1 MKKQLIF
8 GLMAGTMALSLTACG
23 GGNSETTA
31 AASNDTQATADSTAA
46 SADST
51 AAAADSAAAAS
62 DWEGAEIAATL
73 SGNVTYMHGGDDY
86 ERELYRGIFD
96 DYEALAPGVKIEQ
109 LYVPSDYYTKL
120 QTLAAGDSLPDIFT
134 VGEGSLGLYASTGYL
149 APIDDYLKQY
159 PALTADLADGLID
172 FGNYEGVQYGM
183 IGGYT
188 GYVMYLNKDLFKEAG
203 VDLPTTDW
211 TVEDYKNI
219 AAQMTKKSEDGSRV
233 DVYGTAINN
242 YRADWINWMGNY
254 DAEWF
259 KDGKSNLT
267 SPEAKQGLGVMYD
280 LVQAGSAPSPGTVSA
295 TGDSEDRLFIVG
307 KVAMYPSGAWCVTS
321 FRNECDFEWDAIEMP
336 KGTTHSSPFIGS
348 LQCIGATSDVKD
360 VAANILSYQYSD
372 AGMEPIIKNTLY
384 IPGFKHLLE
393 REDLMAFPPSAD
405 AFRKCG
411 EYIGSQSQLDVCK
424 TGKSSEYYSIISARL
439 GEAFEGQTTL
449 DEALAAIDEQA
460 NTTVFTD

>member
-1 MKKQLIF
+1 
-8 GLMAGTMALSLTACG
+8 
-23 GGNSETTA
+23 
-31 AASNDTQATADSTAA
+31 
-46 SADST
+46 
-51 AAAADSAAAAS
+51 
-62 DWEGAEIAATL
+62 
-73 SGNVTYMHGGDDY
+73 
-86 ERELYRGIFD
+86 
-96 DYEALAPGVKIEQ
+96 
-109 LYVPSDYYTKL
+109 
-120 QTLAAGDSLPDIFT
+120 
-134 VGEGSLGLYASTGYL
+134 
-149 APIDDYLKQY
+149 
-159 PALTADLADGLID
+159 
-172 FGNYEGVQYGM
+172 M

-405 AFRKCG
+405 DIPASAVSTSAASLSLTYARLVSLPSTTASSPLDWARLSKARPLWTRLLQRSTSRRTPPSSRIKNVHKKDRVGFPTLSFLLSVTLNMLQKKEKKG
-411 EYIGSQSQLDVCK
+411 KKISMITIQDHAIIGSLENEFLRIEPYGPMRSASALPWERSAMR
-424 TGKSSEYYSIISARL
+424 TGRSSLRRPL
-439 GEAFEGQTTL
+439 
-449 DEALAAIDEQA
+449 
-460 NTTVFTD
+460 TVRS